1 LVLETVAGQAE
12 ALTNPRIERV
22 ARTLARQFVNTGV
35 DCTQETSWAGL
46 EQKPPARANRFGD
59 VLRPRWTVPPA
70 EQKDRTAVT
79 RTRRILLARTAKGV
93 LLRELNAM
101 NSSRYARDLSRVCPS
116 SQRVSIIRAHA
127 AC

>member
-1 LVLETVAGQAE
+1 MVLETVAGQAE

-35 DCTQETSWAGL
+35 DRTQETSWAGL

-70 EQKDRTAVT
+70 EQKDPDRGYPNAQNP
-79 RTRRILLARTAKGV
+79 ARTHRKG
-93 LLRELNAM
+93 
-101 NSSRYARDLSRVCPS
+101 
-116 SQRVSIIRAHA
+116 RAVA
-127 AC
+127 